1 MSQSEGKPKSPHLT
15 PTESRART
23 VSTGTPE
30 IKGAKPKPD
39 LGAFEGSDEDEELD
53 FQLDAE
59 AGEELDFEGSNQ
71 RPTYDSSSDEDE
83 TEIPDDEVGHIVM
96 IHKVLIKKNFLDS
109 CQNINSQSTN

>member
-23 VSTGTPE
+23 VSAGTPE

-59 AGEELDFEGSNQ
+59 AGEEPVEGG
-71 RPTYDSSSDEDE
+71 RHR
-83 TEIPDDEVGHIVM
+83 PDDHRNHDEVHHHGILHEYV
-96 IHKVLIKKNFLDS
+96 
-109 CQNINSQSTN
+109 